1 MPKTSYGY
9 VLTPIILV
17 QNYYATIC
25 HRSLSKD
32 MNSVNVSVT
41 LCQIK
46 SLGGFMNYY
55 TVKPRESAESKMPEE
70 HKKAP
75 ETIVVSDTLPRVFSN
90 FRSRWCISSEQKSDE
105 EIFALWMEEKLGT
118 CRGNE
123 AETLRK
129 ICLDQIVA
137 DIFPYRENKGLTLQK
152 SAAKIAYEILINA
165 YGREKNIRDFSQCIV
180 ALFAHDFCLS
190 EAEEIIL
197 DMTFLEQVALFR
209 KKYEGLYPN
218 FRDTEILIY
227 WMKASLKR
235 AKDKRAKVLLTVP
248 IAELRQ
254 NIIQNESMCEIRLRN
269 ISALALHVIIGER
282 YDETMSEYEYSQYVA
297 WLFEESFQLY
307 SNPETD

>member
-1 MPKTSYGY
+1 
-9 VLTPIILV
+9 
-17 QNYYATIC
+17 
-25 HRSLSKD
+25 
-32 MNSVNVSVT
+32 
-41 LCQIK
+41 
-46 SLGGFMNYY
+46 MNYY
-55 TVKPRESAESKMPEE
+55 TVKPRESAEPKVPEE

-75 ETIVVSDTLPRVFSN
+75 ETIIVSDTLPRALSK
-90 FRSRWCISSEQKSDE
+90 FRGRWSISSEQKSDE
-105 EIFALWMEEKLGT
+105 EIFALWMKEKLET
-118 CRGNE
+118 CRGKE
-123 AETLRK
+123 AKTLQE
-129 ICLDQIVA
+129 ISLNQIVA
-137 DIFPYRENKGLTLQK
+137 DISPYHEDEGLALQK
-152 SAAKIAYEILINA
+152 SAAKVAYEILINA

-209 KKYEGLYPN
+209 KKYEGRYPN
-218 FRDTEILIY
+218 FRDTKILIY

-248 IAELRQ
+248 VAELRQ

-269 ISALALHVIIGER
+269 ISALALHVIIGDR
-282 YDETMSEYEYSQYVA
+282 YDESMTEYEYSQYVA